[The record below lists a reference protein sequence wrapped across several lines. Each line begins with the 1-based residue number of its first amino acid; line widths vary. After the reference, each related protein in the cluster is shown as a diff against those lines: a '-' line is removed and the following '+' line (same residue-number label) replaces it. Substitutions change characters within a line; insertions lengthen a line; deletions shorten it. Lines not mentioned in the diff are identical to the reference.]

1 MEERKK
7 FRLADVVLSVIC
19 VVFVAEAAAP
29 VASIGNSQYFWWVF
43 MMIAFLLPYGMIS
56 SELGTTYTG
65 DGGLYDWI
73 NKAFPRS
80 KWGARASWYYWINFP
95 LWMASLA
102 VVCPELLGVL
112 TGLQF
117 GWLAKLLIELAF
129 IWIVTWIAFYPVCD
143 SILILNISAAI
154 KMILALTVGVL
165 GIVYVVK
172 NGFVND
178 MAFRTFLPGFDLH
191 SLSYISVIIFNFL
204 GFEVVCTY
212 ADNMRDPKRQIP
224 QAVVTGGIVIA
235 LIYLFSAFGIGAA
248 IPTHEISEDS
258 GLIDAVSL
266 MTGRTSGWFVGAV
279 ALLFLVTLFGN
290 MISWSMG
297 VNSTAAYAAENGD
310 MPAIFAK
317 RWAKNDMPIGSAL
330 TSGIVASAVCIL
342 GIIIELL
349 SPDSSLF
356 WSFFAL
362 NLVMLLLSYAPVFPA
377 FLRLR
382 EIDPDSER
390 PFRVP
395 GGHGMLRVLAYVPMA
410 LILISIFFTAVP
422 LSFDTDTL
430 SYYLPIT
437 IGSILSIVIGEIL
450 IAARARRHHSS
461 EENVMAKRITGST
474 PKLDGYR
481 MPAEFEPQ
489 AGVWMLWPER
499 NDNWRDGAKP
509 AQKAFLD
516 VATAILQ
523 FEPVTVCVS
532 PAQYQNARE
541 RLPRAVRVVEMAS
554 NDAWIRDC
562 GPTFLVNGNGGVRAV
577 DWTFNAWGGL
587 VDGLYFPWD
596 LDDQVA
602 QKVCEIERV
611 DSYRTEGFVLE
622 GGSIHVDGEGTVLTT
637 EMCLRSEG
645 RNPDMDRGAI
655 ERMLCDYLGCEK
667 VLWLRDGIDP
677 EETNGHI
684 DDVACFIRPGE
695 VACIWTDDPQ
705 NPFYQPARDAYD
717 TLSQATDAKGRKL
730 KVHKLCLTQQPC
742 LLQGAATIDA
752 VEGTIPREDGEVAI
766 ASYMNFLIV
775 NGGVILPQYGDAND
789 ALAVQQVQAMFPDR
803 RVVGVQTREVAFGG
817 GNIHCITQ
825 QQPAPQHR

>member
-154 KMILALTVGVL
+154 KMVLALTVGVL

-279 ALLFLVTLFGN
+279 ALLFLITLFGN

-330 TSGIVASAVCIL
+330 TSGIVASVVCIL

-450 IAARARRHHSS
+450 IAARARRHHSQ

-637 EMCLRSEG
+637 EMCLLSEG